1 MQSMAKQQHAAPV
14 EASQGKSTIFPAICW
29 NTAGMPATSA
39 ADALP
44 LPAFACGRPESQHS
58 AAWELTCTAVG
69 AQGKGRSPVCRLLPC
84 CYARKSQII
93 IARAGLGDPC
103 PFAVHAKGFKFT
115 LMRLWR
121 ASASMA
127 LTVMPCPYTCA
138 PERPLTLRFES
149 SACSEHIQS
158 LEPAKMI
165 AQF

>member
-1 MQSMAKQQHAAPV
+1 MGTYMCGCWSPGQRLQSCVSVM
-14 EASQGKSTIFPAICW
+14 
-29 NTAGMPATSA
+29 
-39 ADALP
+39 LP
-44 LPAFACGRPESQHS
+44 LC
-58 AAWELTCTAVG
+58 W
-69 AQGKGRSPVCRLLPC
+69 
-84 CYARKSQII
+84 KSQII
-93 IARAGLGDPC
+93 SATADLSDPC

-138 PERPLTLRFES
+138 PERPLTLSFES

-158 LEPAKMI
+158 LEPAKMN